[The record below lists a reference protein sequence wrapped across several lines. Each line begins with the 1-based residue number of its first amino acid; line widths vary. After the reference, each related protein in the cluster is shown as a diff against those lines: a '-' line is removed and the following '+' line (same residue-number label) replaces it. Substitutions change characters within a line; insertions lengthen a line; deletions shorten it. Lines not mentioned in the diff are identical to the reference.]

1 MTIDLGDINYLAML
15 VGIVVY
21 VAAGGLWYSPVMF
34 ATPWMKELGTN
45 QEEIQQ
51 RGGRISA
58 LLTAIVG
65 AVVAVFVLAI
75 LVEAAHVSNLVDGL
89 YVGLL
94 AGIGFVLSTFVIQR
108 GPGRVRGQVA
118 AADADQCGPS
128 SAVPG
133 RGRHFPGDMAMK
145 ESSST
150 SAT

>member
-75 LVEAAHVSNLVDGL
+75 LVIRMRPGGL
-89 YVGLL
+89 
-94 AGIGFVLSTFVIQR
+94 F
-108 GPGRVRGQVA
+108 
-118 AADADQCGPS
+118 
-128 SAVPG
+128 PG
-133 RGRHFPGDMAMK
+133 RGRRL
-145 ESSST
+145 
-150 SAT
+150 